1 MREDGAGLAVA
12 GRRPLQLAD
21 STGASGRV
29 PEGGS
34 PAGHNACPQQLTPGQ
49 NISIH
54 SPRQGK
60 MAFFQTLLIS
70 SHSSSLEQRI

>member
-34 PAGHNACPQQLTPGQ
+34 PAGHNACPQQLAPGQ
-49 NISIH
+49 NISIY

-60 MAFFQTLLIS
+60 MPVAILSDTTYF
-70 SHSSSLEQRI
+70 